1 MNYTFNYFITFHS
14 IFLTFT
20 SLSMVFINII
30 LNVNSTGY
38 YNKQNKLEILVGC
51 YISVIAILSLIFRK
65 LFLHFLINDYLK
77 KNYFSKVN
85 RKAKKSHLLINSMQ
99 IGYLIGALF
108 SLILIMRTFEMIQF
122 DKIKKLVLHLIMN
135 KIINTSIT
143 YLDLL
148 IILLL
153 FNIILFLVCSS
164 FYIELIILSS
174 IKMKQSIYKVANI

>member
-1 MNYTFNYFITFHS
+1 MYFFQ
-14 IFLTFT
+14 
-20 SLSMVFINII
+20 
-30 LNVNSTGY
+30 
-38 YNKQNKLEILVGC
+38 K
-51 YISVIAILSLIFRK
+51 
-65 LFLHFLINDYLK
+65 FLHFLINDYLK

-148 IILLL
+148 IILL
-153 FNIILFLVCSS
+153 
-164 FYIELIILSS
+164 YIELIILSS